1 MATACTIRIERLDDG
16 RYRATCTLLPDFEA
30 TADTEEEARR
40 AVEEAL
46 RRHLA
51 GRLGNETL

>member
-1 MATACTIRIERLDDG
+1 MATACTIRIERLHDG

-51 GRLGNETL
+51 GRLGNENL

>member
-1 MATACTIRIERLDDG
+1 MNAACTIRVKRLGDG

-40 AVEEAL
+40 AVEEAI

-51 GRLGNETL
+51 GRLSSETL

>member
-1 MATACTIRIERLDDG
+1 MATACTIRIERLGDG

-40 AVEEAL
+40 AVEEAV

-51 GRLGNETL
+51 GRLGNENL